1 MKSPA
6 HDQTQPAFSPGS
18 RDTQRGIL
26 KHTCSCGGTAGPTGE
41 CKECRSKRRSSSNG
55 LGKRSLKGGKKA
67 ATGKTTTTYL
77 HRSLSN
83 GHDFGRL
90 DVLDRSS
97 PTRLSDQRTITTGND
112 DNITATIGASLS
124 RSYLHTLGPE
134 ITETQAIASPSHSCV
149 PTGSFTSIPSGTIP
163 AVFGSGKFGASFDM
177 KASFSA
183 PIPCN
188 CSCGEY
194 RQFVRGY
201 FNYNGSD
208 LTHNL
213 CSNTLSRTTWHEDC
227 ATIGGTDL
235 KYGYHSIP
243 FATSKF
249 KNPDQATG
257 CDFEGF
263 DFPGFSVASLS
274 SGDTLD
280 LHLEFEGK
288 LVDACDGDK
297 QLQSSS
303 WTVEGTGTVP

>member
-1 MKSPA
+1 MNFRTLSPEA
-6 HDQTQPAFSPGS
+6 
-18 RDTQRGIL
+18 
-26 KHTCSCGGTAGPTGE
+26 
-41 CKECRSKRRSSSNG
+41 
-55 LGKRSLKGGKKA
+55 
-67 ATGKTTTTYL
+67 
-77 HRSLSN
+77 
-83 GHDFGRL
+83 
-90 DVLDRSS
+90 
-97 PTRLSDQRTITTGND
+97 
-112 DNITATIGASLS
+112 
-124 RSYLHTLGPE
+124 
-134 ITETQAIASPSHSCV
+134 TETQAIAPPSHTCA
-149 PTGSFTSIPSGTIP
+149 PTGSFTSIPAGTIP

-227 ATIGGTDL
+227 VTSGGTDL

-243 FATSKF
+243 FATSKY

-263 DFPGFSVASLS
+263 DFPGFSVGSLS
-274 SGDTLD
+274 SGDTLEM
-280 LHLEFEGK
+280 HLEFEGK

-297 QLQSSS
+297 QLKSSS
-303 WTVEGTGTVP
+303 WTVEGSGTVP